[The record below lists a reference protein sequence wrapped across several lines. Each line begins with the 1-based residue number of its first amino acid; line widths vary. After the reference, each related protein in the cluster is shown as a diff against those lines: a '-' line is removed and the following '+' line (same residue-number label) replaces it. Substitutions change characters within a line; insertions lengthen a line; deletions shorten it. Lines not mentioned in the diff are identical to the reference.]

1 MEAFRDI
8 KGYENLYQISNKGN
22 VRSLLT
28 NKILIGGT
36 DLQGYKIVTLRK
48 DKKNHTKTVHRL
60 VAQAF
65 LPNPNKL
72 PCVNHKDENKQ
83 NNVIDNLEWCSYSYN
98 LNYGS
103 RTIRKNRKTVYQYD
117 KEGNLLN
124 VYSGVCEAAKINGIS
139 AGNLTFA
146 SKHKKINGDP
156 RTIGGY
162 IWKIK

>member
-103 RTIRKNRKTVYQYD
+103 RTIRKK
-117 KEGNLLN
+117 
-124 VYSGVCEAAKINGIS
+124 
-139 AGNLTFA
+139 
-146 SKHKKINGDP
+146 
-156 RTIGGY
+156 
-162 IWKIK
+162 